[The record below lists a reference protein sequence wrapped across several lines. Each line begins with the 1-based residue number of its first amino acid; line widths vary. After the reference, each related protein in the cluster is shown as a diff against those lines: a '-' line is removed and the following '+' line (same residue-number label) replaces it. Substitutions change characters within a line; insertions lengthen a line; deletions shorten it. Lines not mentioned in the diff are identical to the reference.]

1 MAAQR
6 KAHVDEEATAGS
18 LSICWKQQVKS
29 VLSPALRRIEKE
41 RERQRQ
47 KLIRTRHCWSLKAEN
62 LQRRRYLDKAVRN
75 YSEYFRSRN
84 GRTRLEY

>member
-1 MAAQR
+1 MVNGYNNKMEAQR

-41 RERQRQ
+41 RETETNS
-47 KLIRTRHCWSLKAEN
+47 LRTRHCWSLKVEN
-62 LQRRRYLDKAVRN
+62 GGEP
-75 YSEYFRSRN
+75 SEKKVF
-84 GRTRLEY
+84 G

>member
-29 VLSPALRRIEKE
+29 VLFPSLRRIEREKE
-41 RERQRQ
+41 AESNKDPPLLVIEGQ
-47 KLIRTRHCWSLKAEN
+47 LKVEN
-62 LQRRRYLDKAVRN
+62 FQRRRYLDKVVRN

-84 GRTRLEY
+84 